1 MGKQTIILIL
11 LQSWLDL
18 LEMVIAADLVDELV
32 KLSPPDEGDKVV
44 TDRYRQKQVVKDK
57 YKNSMEVCS
66 NALSHLLKIKV
77 LSNKYTRPH
86 KIQAEIR
93 VMNLQKTHLS
103 PYSFWIGIYLPERKI
118 LILLLFQILSKFRST
133 EVNR

>member
-1 MGKQTIILIL
+1 MDKQTITLIL
-11 LQSWLDL
+11 LQAWLDL

-66 NALSHLLKIKV
+66 NAL
-77 LSNKYTRPH
+77 
-86 KIQAEIR
+86 
-93 VMNLQKTHLS
+93 
-103 PYSFWIGIYLPERKI
+103 
-118 LILLLFQILSKFRST
+118 
-133 EVNR
+133 